1 MCGWGCGGAL
11 GARGGCFDRCVCGG
25 VCCVW
30 PAVWPAFGRLLELRR
45 FRRVGVGVC
54 VGASR
59 SVVVLHLSMW
69 LCLRVGLASG
79 MSRGVCLCHR
89 RTRRR
94 GESAARV
101 VLCDGCFL

>member
-1 MCGWGCGGAL
+1 MGGVL
-11 GARGGCFDRCVCGG
+11 TGVCGG

-30 PAVWPAFGRLLELRR
+30 PAVWSAFGWVLESRR
-45 FRRVGVGVC
+45 FRRVGVGAC
-54 VGASR
+54 VGVSQ
-59 SVVVLHLSMW
+59 SVVVVHLSMW
-69 LCLRVGLASG
+69 LRLGVGLAPRHAVG
-79 MSRGVCLCHR
+79 LHWCHR